1 MPSGMNG
8 GVMSGVG
15 RTRKAFNGEIRRWHA
30 SPLLRA
36 TAFLTIFA
44 LSSCGKIPAAPA
56 PETAIIPDTPATTS
70 GETTTM
76 ISVAPPPFSEG
87 IFPCSRCHARRVT
100 DPTRRELVWAHT
112 EIVFEHDAEHRW
124 CLDCHGAGRMD
135 MLKLASGEPV
145 PFAESYKLCG
155 QCHGPTLRDWKAG
168 AHGKRTGSWSGTK
181 EYLLCV
187 HCHDPHSPHF
197 KPIAP
202 MPPPVPPAELGRSAS

>member
-1 MPSGMNG
+1 
-8 GVMSGVG
+8 
-15 RTRKAFNGEIRRWHA
+15 
-30 SPLLRA
+30 
-36 TAFLTIFA
+36 
-44 LSSCGKIPAAPA
+44 
-56 PETAIIPDTPATTS
+56 
-70 GETTTM
+70 
-76 ISVAPPPFSEG
+76 
-87 IFPCSRCHARRVT
+87 
-100 DPTRRELVWAHT
+100 
-112 EIVFEHDAEHRW
+112 
-124 CLDCHGAGRMD
+124 MD